1 MTFDPN
7 SYTISIRRETVDGDL
22 LYVGHVAE
30 FPNLQAFEDTFE
42 EARSILIDAIQTLYL
57 VAEESGQSMPSPRTD
72 ETEFSGRITLRM
84 PKSLHRQVAAQ
95 AQLDD
100 VSLNQYLLSAIAQQI
115 GHTQM
120 LSAIS
125 APLRTSSESNVLN
138 FRPILKKSVSTEV
151 ING

>member
-7 SYTISIRRETVDGDL
+7 SYTITIRRETVDGDPM
-22 LYVGHVAE
+22 YVGYVAE
-30 FPNLQAFEDTFE
+30 FPNIQAFEDTFE
-42 EARSILIDAIQTLYL
+42 EARSILIDAIQTLYQ
-57 VAEESGQSMPSPRTD
+57 VAEENGQSMPSPRKD

-84 PKSLHRQVAAQ
+84 PKSLHRQVAAL
-95 AQLDD
+95 AELDD

-125 APLRTSSESNVLN
+125 TPFRTSSASNVLK
-138 FRPILKKSVSTEV
+138 FPALLKESVSTEV